1 MWGVL
6 KGIAVTILLVSAVV
20 GLWYSVIVVATAGQW
35 FFLGIL
41 LFIASFRLLILAY
54 DLMWGR
60 PPAFSKRPW
69 ERPWDQQ

>member
-41 LFIASFRLLILAY
+41 LFIAYFRLLILAY

>member
-6 KGIAVTILLVSAVV
+6 KGIAMAILLVSSIV
-20 GLWYSVIVVATAGQW
+20 GIWYSVIVVATAGQW

>member
-1 MWGVL
+1 MRGVL
-6 KGIAVTILLVSAVV
+6 KGIGVTILLLAAVV
-20 GLWYSVIVVATAGQW
+20 GVWYSVIVTVTAGKW
-35 FFLGIL
+35 FFLGII
-41 LFIASFRLLILAY
+41 LFVVCFRLVILAY

>member
-1 MWGVL
+1 MTV
-6 KGIAVTILLVSAVV
+6 LLVSSIV
-20 GLWYSVIVVATAGQW
+20 GVWYSVIVVATAGKW

-41 LFIASFRLLILAY
+41 LFIASFRLVILAY

>member
-6 KGIAVTILLVSAVV
+6 KGIAVTILLVSSIV